1 VWEGPKCLTQSHDLS
16 KIHPDHRI
24 LFVKHLNIEK
34 AGVQALV
41 LEAKAIISSTPLSH
55 ITHVFRE
62 LSGLLPNSIPTEAL
76 LEIQGLLALKIFPLD
91 GGGNSTAG
99 FDDLSS
105 GKIDAEWY
113 IADRPHL
120 RQSFQ
125 GRVYLLAFSLEDVQ
139 AMRTLVTVLNLEDR
153 LLSNAAKETRQI
165 PGARAL
171 STKTNLVYREK
182 VKFLDRYASYSMS
195 LLRQRGCFV

>member
-1 VWEGPKCLTQSHDLS
+1 MWEGPECLTQSHDLS
-16 KIHPDHRI
+16 KIYPDHRI

-34 AGVQALV
+34 AGFQALV

-62 LSGLLPNSIPTEAL
+62 LSGLLPDSIPIKAL
-76 LEIQGLLALKIFPLD
+76 LEIQGLLELKIFPLD
-91 GGGNSTAG
+91 EGGNSAAG

-105 GKIDAEWY
+105 GTTDAEWY
-113 IADRPHL
+113 IADRPYL

-125 GRVYLLAFSLEDVQ
+125 SRVSLLAFSLEDVQ
-139 AMRTLVTVLNLEDR
+139 AIGRLVTVLNLENR
-153 LLSNAAKETRQI
+153 LLSNAAKETRQF
-165 PGARAL
+165 PRARAL

-182 VKFLDRYASYSMS
+182 VKFLNRYVSYFMS
-195 LLRQRGCFV
+195 F